1 MVSQTRCK
9 IIIFFRLHQIK
20 LDLSSDIPV
29 FFCFQHCFTTQNNAS
44 LPLSSRSNRKA
55 ETFPAIATT
64 LPTPRQSIKQTC
76 QRTPSQIR
84 SCHVPRADAL
94 LYGINLARKE
104 LSHPALFL
112 FAFMLPLVS
121 SCFILA
127 KAILLT
133 REIFWAAFFF
143 FFWLSSLNETSN
155 CQCRLFSIPQCFLAT
170 LSMVSA
176 SIGNEVI

>member
-1 MVSQTRCK
+1 MFPPGACPLEHPIANVSYYFVTSNISARK
-9 IIIFFRLHQIK
+9 SPRLVSERRAAFKRSTALMQ
-20 LDLSSDIPV
+20 P
-29 FFCFQHCFTTQNNAS
+29 S
-44 LPLSSRSNRKA
+44 LLPEA
-55 ETFPAIATT
+55 VVPA
-64 LPTPRQSIKQTC
+64 PRFGRVWEQS
-76 QRTPSQIR
+76 
-84 SCHVPRADAL
+84 RADAL

-133 REIFWAAFFF
+133 REIFWAALFF

>member
-1 MVSQTRCK
+1 MYRVLIERPNYFQKKCRHPVILLFQRGCSPLVVPPEIPCPKLLFPQPVNSNSMLVCESGSRRV
-9 IIIFFRLHQIK
+9 RLW
-20 LDLSSDIPV
+20 
-29 FFCFQHCFTTQNNAS
+29 
-44 LPLSSRSNRKA
+44 
-55 ETFPAIATT
+55 E
-64 LPTPRQSIKQTC
+64 
-76 QRTPSQIR
+76 QRRPNLGR
-84 SCHVPRADAL
+84 ARADAL

-133 REIFWAAFFF
+133 REIFWAALFF